1 MPSNN
6 KVRNERIAIYFDI
19 ICSVTCSSI
28 SIFAILFFT
37 ITEKITTFTVPY
49 ILGLGFWIAL
59 LILSCFLFG
68 VGIHAYYSDKNYDT
82 RDKSKK
88 PKNIKAPFVS

>member
-19 ICSVTCSSI
+19 ICSVTCSVISI
-28 SIFAILFFT
+28 SAIIFFT
-37 ITEKITTFTVPY
+37 ITEGITTFTTAY

-59 LILSCFLFG
+59 LLLSLGLFS

-82 RDKSKK
+82 RDKSKR
-88 PKNIKAPFVS
+88 PKNIKVPFVS